1 MRILLIST
9 YDLGRQP
16 FGLASPAAWLR
27 AEGHQVRCADLAVD
41 PFPLGDAA
49 SADVVAFFLP
59 MHTATRLA
67 AKAIR
72 AVRRV
77 NSRAH
82 LLAYGL
88 YAVMN
93 AGWLRQLG
101 VESVFGG
108 EFEGELARYVR
119 ALASGEDREDGGCV
133 VSVERLG
140 FRVPDRSGLP
150 PLERYAALC
159 VNGVRRRV
167 GYTEASRGC
176 KHLCRH
182 CPVVPV
188 YGGAFRVVPPEV
200 VLEDIRRQVAAGAE
214 HITFG
219 DPDFFNGPSHAVRVV
234 EALHREFPALTY
246 DVTIKVEHL
255 RRRRDL
261 LPVLKQTGCLFVTT
275 AVESVEDEVL
285 RKLDKG
291 HTREDFLV
299 VAEEFGRLGLTL
311 APTFVPF
318 TPWTTR
324 DGYRHLLRLLLE
336 LDLVDA
342 VAPIQLALRLLIPQ
356 GSRLLEL
363 EEVRRIVGPFDD
375 STLSYPWRHADSALD
390 ELNRRLLS
398 LVAQQERR
406 RASRRE
412 TFAAIWREACDEPLP
427 ENFDLVARAAV
438 PYLTEPWYC

>member
-1 MRILLIST
+1 M
-9 YDLGRQP
+9 
-16 FGLASPAAWLR
+16 
-27 AEGHQVRCADLAVD
+27 RCADLAVE
-41 PFPLGDAA
+41 PFPVEEAA
-49 SADVVAFFLP
+49 RSEVVAFFLP

-77 NSRAH
+77 NARAH
-82 LLAYGL
+82 LVAYGL

-101 VESVFGG
+101 VEAVFGG
-108 EFEGELARYVR
+108 EFEAELARYVR
-119 ALASGEDREDGGCV
+119 ALAFGESCEGAGPAL
-133 VSVERLG
+133 SVERLR

-159 VNGVRRRV
+159 VNGTRRRV

-188 YGGAFRVVPPEV
+188 YGGAFRIVPPEV

-219 DPDFFNGPSHAVRVV
+219 DPDFFNGPVHAMRVV
-234 EALHREFPALTY
+234 QALHREFPALTY

-261 LPVLKQTGCLFVTT
+261 LPALRETGCLFVTT

-291 HTREDFLV
+291 HTRADFLAV
-299 VAEEFGRLGLTL
+299 VEEFRRLDLTL

-324 DGYRHLLRLLLE
+324 QGYRELLRLLVE

-342 VAPIQLALRLLIPQ
+342 VAPMQLALRLLIPH
-356 GSRLLEL
+356 GSGLLEL
-363 EEVRRIVGPFDD
+363 DDVRRIVGPFHEA
-375 STLSYPWRHADSALD
+375 TLSYPWRHADARLD

-398 LVAQQERR
+398 LVAQQQRR
-406 RASRRE
+406 GASRRE
-412 TFAAIWREACDEPLP
+412 TFQALWREACAEPLP
-427 ENFDLVARAAV
+427 ENFNLVARAAV